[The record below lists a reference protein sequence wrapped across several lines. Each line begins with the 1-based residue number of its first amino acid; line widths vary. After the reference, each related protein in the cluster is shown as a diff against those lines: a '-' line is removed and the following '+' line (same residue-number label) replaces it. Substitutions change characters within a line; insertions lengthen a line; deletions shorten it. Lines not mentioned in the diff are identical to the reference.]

1 MSSKNVISADY
12 LERRGSETK
21 GNNYKGDNGSYGSVD
36 IQNILLGQS
45 NLTRTSISPFNYNYV
60 YQFFISKGTDEI
72 SARSMVLIINDIAKL
87 RNTTVQ
93 HIITEMDREYTT
105 KLENP
110 VVRAKANVVI
120 ENEIITQIQVIDNG
134 IGFYDVAPTITI
146 EGDGVYAEASLT
158 LEPSGVL
165 TPTIINA
172 GLQYTYATA
181 NITPVQIIKDF
192 QIYIPNHKFKTGDNV
207 YFTPLVSTSTMTSL
221 PFGLEQ
227 LESSGKPKIYY
238 VIDAGNN
245 YIKLAT
251 SEKNTR
257 LMKCIEITEAPLDG
271 GFIISRS
278 FNFNVSLDSFM
289 YMNEMRPVTKQMML
303 VESAKTSDTA
313 RFHRLLP

>member
-21 GNNYKGDNGSYGSVD
+21 GNAYKGDNGAYGSVD

-45 NLTRTSISPFNYNYV
+45 NLTRTSISSFNYNYV
-60 YQFFISKGTDEI
+60 YQFFISKGTDEVT
-72 SARSMVLIINDIAKL
+72 AKSMVLIINDIAKL

-93 HIITEMDREYTT
+93 HIITEINNEYTT

-110 VVRAKANVVI
+110 VIRAKA
-120 ENEIITQIQVIDNG
+120 EIILQNEMISEIQIIDNG
-134 IGFYDVAPTITI
+134 IGFYDVAPSITI
-146 EGDGVYAEASLT
+146 EGDGVYAEGSLV

-165 TPTIINA
+165 TPTIDNA

-181 NITPVQIIKDF
+181 SIDAVQIIKDY

-207 YFTPLVSTSTMTSL
+207 YFIPSVVTDTMTSL

-238 VIDAGNN
+238 VIHAGNN
-245 YIKLAT
+245 YIKLAAT
-251 SEKNTR
+251 EKDTR
-257 LMKCIEITEAPLDG
+257 LKKCIEITEAPLAG

-278 FNFNVSLDSFM
+278 FNFNVTMDSFM
-289 YMNEMRPVTKQMML
+289 YMNEMRPVTKQMMS
-303 VESAKTSDTA
+303 VESAKTSDTS